1 MAKGNGT
8 SNLTLEQVLQMGLN
22 HQRAGRVSDA
32 IILYQ
37 KILKM
42 IPNQPEALHLMG
54 LCHHQKG
61 NHRKAI
67 ELMRKSLKGAAN
79 NPVVHNN
86 LAVSLAAANDPKA
99 AEEHY
104 RTSIRI
110 NPSYTEAHSNLAALL
125 GNREGFAEAIEHYK
139 IALKHNPTHFA
150 SHKGLGNALSRQSK
164 PTEALNHYKA
174 ALQLNPHDADL
185 QTDTGIALK
194 LLGRVE
200 DAIRH
205 HTNARRLDKSENRHF
220 FSFANT
226 LEGCQLKSGN
236 QELEETLLEMLV
248 SDEITPGGLAVP
260 VMSVLMLKDEFRAI
274 IERYEDRQ
282 SRPDRV
288 DPDDLERLN
297 AEPLFL
303 RLLNI
308 VPFSNAQFEFAL
320 TAIRRALL
328 LDPPAKLAD
337 HLPFL
342 ATLAAQCFNNEYV
355 YILDQD
361 ERAALIKR
369 EQAIKD
375 NLAAGKNPAPEEVA
389 VLCCY
394 RALIDYDWATDLET
408 ATWPDEMRDV
418 IRRQRDEPL
427 QERELRK
434 KIPNLTGIEDKV
446 SQIVRAQYEENPY
459 PRWIHAGISK
469 TGRPVGD
476 LLRSNPLLMDLGDYV
491 TPEKPEILVAGC
503 GTGQH
508 SLHTATRFSDVR
520 VLAVDLSL
528 ASLAYAQRQTENLG
542 IRNIEFGQ
550 ADILQLENMDRTFDV
565 VECSGV
571 LHHMDDPMAGW
582 RVLER
587 ILRPGGLMRIG
598 LYSELARQDIVAAR
612 DYIAQKG
619 YGTGADDIRQC
630 RQDILSGDE
639 ELAFKPGIRSDFYSL
654 SACRDLIFH
663 VQEHRFTLL
672 QIRECLDELGLEF
685 IDFELRPQHHFTAK
699 RTEINSKFKGNERLV
714 PWNKFEHEFP
724 NTFTNMYQFWCRKPK
739 S

>member
-1 MAKGNGT
+1 MAKSNGT
-8 SNLTLEQVLQMGLN
+8 GNVTLEQVLQMGLT

-32 IILYQ
+32 MILYQ

-61 NHRKAI
+61 NYRKAI
-67 ELMRKSLKGAAN
+67 ELMRKSLKGAAE
-79 NPVVHNN
+79 NPVTHNN

-125 GNREGFAEAIEHYK
+125 ANRQDFAEAIEHYR

-205 HTNARRLDKSENRHF
+205 HTNARRLDKGENRHF

-226 LEGCQLKSGN
+226 LEGCKLKAGN
-236 QELEETLLEMLV
+236 QELEETLLEMLA
-248 SDEITPGGLAVP
+248 SDEITPTGLAVP
-260 VMSVLMLKDEFRAI
+260 VMSVLMLKDEFRAV

-282 SRPDRV
+282 KRPDRV
-288 DPDDLERLN
+288 DPDDLKRLN

-328 LDPPAKLAD
+328 LDPPANLAD

-361 ERAALIKR
+361 EKAALAKR
-369 EQAIKD
+369 EQTIKD
-375 NLAAGKNPAPEEVA
+375 NLTEGKNPAPEEVA

-394 RALIDYDWATDLET
+394 RALIDYDWATGLET

-418 IRRQRDEPL
+418 IRRQLDEPL
-427 QERELRK
+427 QERELCK
-434 KIPNLTGIEDKV
+434 KISNLTGIEDKI

-469 TGRPVGD
+469 KGRPVGD

-491 TPEKPEILVAGC
+491 TPKKPEILVAGC

-508 SLHTATRFSDVR
+508 SLHTATRFADVR

-542 IRNIEFGQ
+542 IRSIEFGQ
-550 ADILQLENMDRTFDV
+550 ADILQLENMNRTFDV

-598 LYSELARQDIVAAR
+598 LYSELAREDIVAAR

-619 YGTGADDIRQC
+619 YGASADDIRQC
-630 RQDILSGDE
+630 RQDILSGEE

-714 PWNKFEHEFP
+714 PWDKFEHEFP

>member
-8 SNLTLEQVLQMGLN
+8 GNITLEQVLQMGLN
-22 HQRAGRVSDA
+22 HQRAGRISDA

-61 NHRKAI
+61 NYRKAI
-67 ELMRKSLKGAAN
+67 ELMRKSLKGAAH

-86 LAVSLAAANDPKA
+86 LAVSLAALNDPKA

-125 GNREGFAEAIEHYK
+125 GNRQGFAEAVEHYK
-139 IALKHNPTHFA
+139 IALKHNPMHFA
-150 SHKGLGNALSRQSK
+150 AHKGLGNALAGQNR

-174 ALQLNPHDADL
+174 ALKLNPHDADL
-185 QTDTGIALK
+185 QTDTAIALK

-205 HTNARRLDKSENRHF
+205 HTNALRLEKGENRHF
-220 FSFANT
+220 FALANT
-226 LEGCQLKSGN
+226 IEGYQTQTSSAEFEDILMR
-236 QELEETLLEMLV
+236 MLA
-248 SDEITPGGLAVP
+248 SDEITPGGLATP
-260 VMSVLMLKDEFRAI
+260 VLSVLMLKEAFQAVIRHYADW
-274 IERYEDRQ
+274 Q
-282 SRPDRV
+282 NRPDQV
-288 DPDDLERLN
+288 DADDIAALQR
-297 AEPLFL
+297 EPLFL
-303 RLLNI
+303 RMLHI
-308 VPFSNAQFEFAL
+308 VPIANAQFEFAL

-328 LDPPAKLAD
+328 LDPPTALAD
-337 HLPFL
+337 YLPFL
-342 ATLAAQCFNNEYV
+342 AALAAQCFNNEYV
-355 YILDQD
+355 YVLDQD
-361 ERAALIKR
+361 ERAALTKR
-369 EQAIKD
+369 EQAIQD
-375 NLAAGKNPAPEEVA
+375 NLAEGKNPAPEEVA

-394 RALIDYDWATDLET
+394 HALIDYDWATGLET
-408 ATWPDEMRDV
+408 TTWPDEMADV
-418 IRRQRDEPL
+418 IRRQLDEPL
-427 QERELRK
+427 QERELRT
-434 KIPNLTGIEDKV
+434 KIPNLTGIDDKI

-476 LLRSNPLLMDLGDYV
+476 LLRGNPLLMDLGDYV
-491 TPEKPEILVAGC
+491 TPKKPEILVAGC

-508 SLHTATRFSDVR
+508 SLHTATRFADVR

-550 ADILQLENMDRTFDV
+550 ADILQLENMNRTFDV

-598 LYSELARQDIVAAR
+598 LYSELAREDIVAAR
-612 DYIAQKG
+612 EYIAQKG
-619 YGTGADDIRQC
+619 YGPGADDIRQC

-639 ELAFKPGIRSDFYSL
+639 ELTFKPGIRSDFYSL